1 MKQLIVL
8 SMSLLSFAAT
18 AVAEV
23 GDFSIPAVNP
33 LNVAQLEALRE
44 LVEVDPEAGA
54 IAQEIKQQ
62 ALPLLDAQPQP
73 LEVIHYEGLVHTD
86 PRRIATVAKLKQM
99 SDVAWLVRYW
109 QVSAD
114 ERAASTL
121 RRFIL
126 AWTGAYKLTG
136 NDVNENKFRPLLV
149 AYHAL
154 RDGFDPEQ
162 RKQIDA
168 WVERLGELHAE
179 AVQTSRH
186 FTNRYGKHIRL
197 TALAGMILDRQEWV
211 DLAHQGVKRFVTES
225 LRPDGSSHDFEY
237 RDTLTYHTSALRPP
251 IELAMITDDKGRE
264 LYTWESPEGGSLK
277 KSVDFVVPY
286 AMGEKTHKEWVNSK
300 VDLDRRR
307 AEAGL
312 EKYQPGRVFDPKY
325 ALRVMEEASF
335 FDPPLIKAV
344 HHLHDSDA
352 KRFPTWQTLVN
363 AAAHRAAREGS
374 RPERRPE
381 SSDE

>member
-1 MKQLIVL
+1 MKTAVRYSL
-8 SMSLLSFAAT
+8 SRFLPALLASLTAWILCIARPAAT
-18 AVAEV
+18 AAEV
-23 GDFSIPAVNP
+23 GEFSIPVVHP
-33 LNVAQLEALRE
+33 LSAAQLEALRK
-44 LVEVDPEAGA
+44 LAEVDPEAGA
-54 IAQEIKQQ
+54 IVEEIKRQ
-62 ALPLLDAQPQP
+62 ALTLLDLRPRP
-73 LEVIHYEGLVHTD
+73 LEMIHYEGLVNTD
-86 PRRIATVAKLKQM
+86 PRRIATVAKLNQM

-109 QVSAD
+109 QVSGD

-121 RRFIL
+121 RQIIV
-126 AWTGAYKLTG
+126 AWTDTYKLTG

-154 RDGFDPEQ
+154 REGFDPEP
-162 RKQIDA
+162 REPIDA

-179 AVQTSRH
+179 AVRNSRH

-197 TALAGMILDRQEWV
+197 TALAGMILDRREWV

-225 LRPDGSSHDFEY
+225 LRPDGSSHDFET
-237 RDTLTYHTSALRPP
+237 RDTLTYHISALRPP
-251 IELAMITDDKGRE
+251 IELAMITGDQGRE

-286 AMGEKTHKEWVNSK
+286 AMGEKTHKEWVDSK

-312 EKYQPGRVFDPKY
+312 ETYQPGRLFDPKD

-335 FDPPLIKAV
+335 FDPLLMKVV

-352 KRFPTWQTLVN
+352 ERFPTWQTLVN
-363 AAAHRAAREGS
+363 SAAHRY
-374 RPERRPE
+374 
-381 SSDE
+381 